1 MRQTYNYL
9 PKIENIENSEFV
21 GDSFLENSPLYNQ
34 EGLHIVAKIF
44 DEIFKNDVGIEG
56 NNIDLDLEVDTDSD
70 IFELFN

>member
-21 GDSFLENSPLYNQ
+21 GDSFLENISLYNQ
-34 EGLHIVAKIF
+34 EDLHIVAKIF
-44 DEIFKNDVGIEG
+44 DEILKNDVEIEG